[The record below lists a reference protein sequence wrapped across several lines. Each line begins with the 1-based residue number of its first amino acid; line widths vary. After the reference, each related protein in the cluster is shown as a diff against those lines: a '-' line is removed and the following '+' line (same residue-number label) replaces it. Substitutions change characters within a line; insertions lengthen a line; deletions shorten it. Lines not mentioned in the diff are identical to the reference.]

1 MDHLQQRS
9 TQIRKRVSQAGALAA
24 LLLCGAAFIPTAQA
38 FQAVPNCLTDQ
49 PSLVTSKRSTKTQTG
64 CEAEIV
70 AQLSSAPLVLG
81 LSHVELR
88 QDELNKQSVL
98 DIRLTPESRQ
108 AFAQLTS
115 TNVGRRVSL
124 SASGEVLTTV
134 VIRGAIEGGAMT
146 VVPGIG
152 EHGLTEAKMK
162 QIAQKLSSG
171 KSKLE
176 VSLLPRA

>member
-1 MDHLQQRS
+1 MRATSNGMHGTPQRS
-9 TQIRKRVSQAGALAA
+9 KTGALAA
-24 LLLCGAAFIPTAQA
+24 LLLCATAVLPTAQA

-49 PSLVTSKRSTKTQTG
+49 PSLVTARQTAKAKAR
-64 CEAEIV
+64 CEPQIV

-88 QDELNKQSVL
+88 EDKVNQQSVL

-115 TNVGRRVSL
+115 TNVGRSMILR
-124 SASGEVLTTV
+124 ADGEVLTTV
-134 VIRGAIEGGAMT
+134 VIRGAIESGAMS

-152 EHGLTEAKMK
+152 EHGLTEAKMQ
-162 QIAQKLSSG
+162 QIGHKLSSG
-171 KSKLE
+171 KGKLE